1 VDPTLG
7 PRGIQIVFP
16 DNSFM
21 TLTAGCE
28 SIIEDS
34 LDPRPHFNLDNL
46 DRQNLASFSPGNV
59 SSIEDHELHGSF
71 GGEIVIAPADHPAE
85 VVLDDEAEESLAS
98 FVRKEREF
106 EREEMEISSSSD
118 GFEHQVSV
126 L

>member
-1 VDPTLG
+1 VILPPLIFPALTL
-7 PRGIQIVFP
+7 
-16 DNSFM
+16 
-21 TLTAGCE
+21 GCE

-71 GGEIVIAPADHPAE
+71 GGEIVVAPADLPAE

-118 GFEHQVSV
+118 GFEQQVSV